1 MAATIPEYVD
11 PLLRA
16 QIAAAAQLGVQVMSV
31 DKQLYD
37 IDLTLLTLVGVIMKA
52 LNDKGVV
59 LDAEWQTRLNTALQ
73 GTWPAWI
80 LNQTNPNQQSG

>member
-11 PLLRA
+11 PLLRG
-16 QIAAAAQLGVQVMSV
+16 QIAAASILGVQVMNV

-37 IDLTLLTLVGVIMKA
+37 IDLTLLTLIGVVMKA
-52 LNDKGVV
+52 LNDHGVV
-59 LDAEWQTRLNTALQ
+59 LDAEWLTRLNTALQ

-80 LNQTNPNQQSG
+80 LNQVNPNQQSG